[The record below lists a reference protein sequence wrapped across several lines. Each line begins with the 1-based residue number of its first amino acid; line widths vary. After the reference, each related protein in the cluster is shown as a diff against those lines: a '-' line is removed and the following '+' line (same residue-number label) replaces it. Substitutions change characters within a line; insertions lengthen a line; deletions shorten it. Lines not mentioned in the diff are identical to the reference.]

1 MQDLSNVS
9 HLFLTDLIWRL
20 LVKSI
25 RHSLCHALISLSPS
39 SPLFL
44 LIISGS
50 AERIWHQPSDQ
61 HTSAACVIVKGIMG
75 LILLS
80 ANRKCT
86 FSHDEMDFTN
96 SSPFSSNARIWPQTH
111 FTTDSFR
118 HCQLPV
124 LFRLCLFLFF
134 IDMSGF
140 WHFSSFLQAHYLS
153 LVQRH
158 NSPSGQI
165 DITGRNVFH
174 LSTWFLRWALA
185 LRWCNICIYEYIN
198 IHMNMYGDRQT
209 NAYMYK

>member
-1 MQDLSNVS
+1 MPNQYYMSNFISARLEFKKIALVLRPFMQNLSNVS

-25 RHSLCHALISLSPS
+25 RHSLCHALISPSPS

-75 LILLS
+75 LLLLS

-111 FTTDSFR
+111 FTTGSFH

-124 LFRLCLFLFF
+124 LFRHRLFFLFF
-134 IDMSGF
+134 LSCSSTCLASDTF
-140 WHFSSFLQAHYLS
+140 LHFFKLTTY
-153 LVQRH
+153 R
-158 NSPSGQI
+158 
-165 DITGRNVFH
+165 
-174 LSTWFLRWALA
+174 
-185 LRWCNICIYEYIN
+185 
-198 IHMNMYGDRQT
+198 
-209 NAYMYK
+209 